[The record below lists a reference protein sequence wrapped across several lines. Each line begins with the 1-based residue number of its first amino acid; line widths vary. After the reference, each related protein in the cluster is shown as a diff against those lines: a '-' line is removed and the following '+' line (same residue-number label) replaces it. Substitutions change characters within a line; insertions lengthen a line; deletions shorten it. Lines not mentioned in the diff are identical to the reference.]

1 MASAAGRFT
10 AVAGTSTT
18 ARRSSATSDAG
29 IRCAPHLAVAYETV
43 GKDAQAA
50 FWGPE
55 PPEASMLAQL
65 ARVTAHR

>member
-55 PPEASMLAQL
+55 EASMLAQL